1 MRKMGQEVQS
11 HASHMLA
18 VLEAKPTPSF
28 PQRGGG
34 GSPHGFCNSVSN
46 ENQMEQGSHRRS
58 LSHIIG
64 GEKALSIRNSV
75 GLLIF
80 NFIFA
85 KNVSTLVVVVK
96 LEPSCL

>member
-1 MRKMGQEVQS
+1 
-11 HASHMLA
+11 MLV

-28 PQRGGG
+28 PQCGGG
-34 GSPHGFCNSVSN
+34 GSPHGFCNSVPN
-46 ENQMEQGSHRRS
+46 ENQMEQGSRRRS

-64 GEKALSIRNSV
+64 VGGGEKKALSIRNSV

-96 LEPSCL
+96 LERGCL

>member
-46 ENQMEQGSHRRS
+46 ENQMEQGSYRRS

-64 GEKALSIRNSV
+64 GGGEGA
-75 GLLIF
+75 
-80 NFIFA
+80 
-85 KNVSTLVVVVK
+85 
-96 LEPSCL
+96 EH